1 MNNLENIEIFEA
13 NYDDRETVINLIRM
27 YMEFYEKPVHE
38 KSSLDTLVNTIIK
51 NKDLGLFYVCT
62 VNKEPVG
69 FATLYTTFSTLSMGR
84 AMILNDLF
92 VIPDYRKLGVGD
104 MLFNTCKK
112 YVQDNN
118 YAYMEWV
125 TAKDNIVAQ
134 NFYKKQKANKS
145 DWIVY
150 SI

>member
-1 MNNLENIEIFEA
+1 MNNLKNIEVFKATYE
-13 NYDDRETVINLIRM
+13 DRETVINLIKM
-27 YMEFYEKPVHE
+27 YMEFYEKPVHD
-38 KSSLDTLVNTIIK
+38 KNSLDELVNTIIK
-51 NKDLGLFYVCT
+51 NADLGLFYICT
-62 VNKEPVG
+62 VNKDPVG
-69 FATLYTTFSTLSMGR
+69 FATLYTTFSTLSIGR

-92 VIPDYRKLGVGD
+92 VIPNYRELGVGD

-125 TAKDNIVAQ
+125 TAKDNIAAQ